1 MLPWPKR
8 PVIYEINTRVWLHD
22 LSLKYQR
29 PIDLGNVPS
38 EVWDS
43 LGSLGIDAVWFMGVW
58 ERSPTGIRISMQN
71 QNLLAD
77 FRQALPDFTE
87 RDNAGSA
94 YCIRNYLADQALGG
108 PGGLAAARGKLAAR
122 GVRLIL
128 DFVPNHVAWDHPW
141 VSGHPEFFIQGDAQ
155 DLARDPISF
164 AQSGGRIFACGRDP
178 YFPAWEDVVQ
188 INAFR
193 PGLRQAVVE
202 TVSEIAAQCDGVRCD
217 MAMLLMNKVFQ
228 CTWGQRAGAPPAGD
242 YWSEVIPEVRRV
254 SPHFLFMAEAY
265 WGLEW
270 ELQRQGFDYCY
281 DKRLYDRL
289 AHDNGEGIRL
299 HLCADLAYQD
309 KLVRFIE
316 NHDEPRAA
324 AKFSPLQERAAAVAF
339 ASLPGAKLFYEGQ
352 LEGRK
357 VRPPVF
363 LVRRPPEPVDAELQT
378 FYKTLLR
385 IIRRPAFQEGEWRLC
400 ERSGWPDNRS
410 YLNLIAWCWRRE
422 GERTLVIVNLSGS
435 SAQARVQLS
444 WNELA
449 GRKWR
454 LFDEFTREVY
464 ERDGGEMQSP
474 GLFIDLPPWGVHFFR
489 F

>member
-1 MLPWPKR
+1 MLPWLKR

-29 PIDLGNVPS
+29 PIDLGNIPS
-38 EVWDS
+38 EVWDG

-58 ERSPTGIRISMQN
+58 ERSPIGIRISMQN

-77 FRQALPDFTE
+77 FRRALPDFTE
-87 RDNAGSA
+87 RDNLGSA
-94 YCIRNYLADQALGG
+94 YCIRNYLADEAAGG
-108 PGGLAAARGKLAAR
+108 PGGLAAARGKLAER
-122 GVRLIL
+122 SIRLLL

-141 VSGHPEFFIQGDAQ
+141 VSEHPEFFIPGDVQ
-155 DLARDPISF
+155 DLAGDPVSF
-164 AQSGGRIFACGRDP
+164 AESGGRIFACGRDP
-178 YFPAWEDVVQ
+178 YFPAWQDVVQ
-188 INAFR
+188 INAFH
-193 PGLRQAVVE
+193 PGLRQAAAE
-202 TVSEIAAQCDGVRCD
+202 TVSGIAAQCDGVRCD

-228 CTWGQRAGAPPAGD
+228 STWGRRAGVPPTAD
-242 YWSEVIPEVRRV
+242 YWPEVIRRVRRAY
-254 SPHFLFMAEAY
+254 PHFLFMAEAY
-265 WGLEW
+265 WDLEW
-270 ELQRQGFDYCY
+270 ELQQQGFDYCY

-289 AHDNGEGIRL
+289 VHENGESLRL
-299 HLCADLAYQD
+299 HLCADLAYQN

-324 AKFSPLQERAAAVAF
+324 AKFSPLKERAAAVAF
-339 ASLPGAKLFYEGQ
+339 ATLPGAKLFHEGQ

-363 LVRRPPEPVDAELQT
+363 LGRRPPEPLDQDLQA
-378 FYKTLLR
+378 FYKNLLR
-385 IIRRPAFQEGEWRLC
+385 VIRRPVFQEGEWRLC
-400 ERSGWPDNRS
+400 ERSGWLDNRS

-422 GERTLVIVNLSGS
+422 GDRTLVIVNLSGS

-444 WNELA
+444 WSELA

-474 GLFIDLPPWGVHFFR
+474 GMFIDLPPWGVHFFR

>member
-1 MLPWPKR
+1 
-8 PVIYEINTRVWLHD
+8 
-22 LSLKYQR
+22 
-29 PIDLGNVPS
+29 
-38 EVWDS
+38 
-43 LGSLGIDAVWFMGVW
+43 
-58 ERSPTGIRISMQN
+58 MQN

-77 FRQALPDFTE
+77 FRRALPDFTE
-87 RDNAGSA
+87 KDNAGSA
-94 YCIRNYLADQALGG
+94 YCIRNYLADPALGG
-108 PGGLAAARGKLAAR
+108 PGGLAAARGNLAQR
-122 GVRLIL
+122 SIRLLL

-141 VSGHPEFFIQGDAQ
+141 VSEHPEFFIRGDAQ
-155 DLARDPISF
+155 DLARDPVSF
-164 AQSGGRIFACGRDP
+164 AESGGRIFACGRDP
-178 YFPAWEDVVQ
+178 YFSAWEDVVQ
-188 INAFR
+188 INAFH
-193 PGLRQAVVE
+193 PGLRRAALE
-202 TVSEIAAQCDGVRCD
+202 TVSGIAAQCDGVRCD

-228 CTWGQRAGAPPAGD
+228 CTWGQRAGAPPAAD
-242 YWSEVIPEVRRV
+242 YWPAMIPEVRRAY
-254 SPHFLFMAEAY
+254 PHFLFMAEAY
-265 WGLEW
+265 WDLEW
-270 ELQRQGFDYCY
+270 ELQQQGFDYCY

-289 AHDNGEGIRL
+289 VHDNGESLRL

-324 AKFSPLQERAAAVAF
+324 SKFPPLMERAAAVAF
-339 ASLPGAKLFYEGQ
+339 AAIPGAKLFHEGQ

-363 LVRRPPEPVDAELQT
+363 LERRPPEPVDSDLQA
-378 FYKTLLR
+378 FYKNLLR
-385 IIRRPAFQEGEWRLC
+385 VIRRPVFQEGEWRLC

-422 GERTLVIVNLSGS
+422 GERSLVIVNLSGS

-474 GLFIDLPPWGVHFFR
+474 GLFMDLPPWGVHFFR